1 MAEQQRKLRI
11 LQVNKFYHP
20 YIGGIESVVR
30 MLSREMLDRAEV
42 QVLVCQKNG
51 KTKREIVEGVPV
63 TRAGTI
69 GTYFSCPLSFSFFR
83 YFRKMAKQADVV
95 EIHTPFPL
103 ADAACLLSG
112 FRGRVVIAWHS
123 DVVKQKK
130 LLKLYRPLLM
140 RFLKRADQIIVA
152 TKGHIDGSAFLPAF
166 REKCRIIPYGIRV
179 ESYLQAA
186 CTPILTEQLRKP
198 GRVKVLFVGRLVY
211 YKGVD
216 VLLEAFRAVQGA
228 ELFLVGNGSL
238 EDDLRQQAQ
247 AEPLQET
254 VHFMGTLS
262 DADLKSA
269 FSDCDLFVL
278 PSVATSEA
286 FGIVQL
292 EAMVYQKPVI
302 NTNLASGVP
311 YVSLDGETGLT
322 VPVKD
327 APALAAAIQKLVD
340 DPALRAQ
347 YGAAAQKRVLEQFQE
362 SNVVDAVYQTLAE
375 GIDRTGKVES
385 IA

>member
-1 MAEQQRKLRI
+1 
-11 LQVNKFYHP
+11 
-20 YIGGIESVVR
+20 
-30 MLSREMLDRAEV
+30 
-42 QVLVCQKNG
+42 
-51 KTKREIVEGVPV
+51 
-63 TRAGTI
+63 
-69 GTYFSCPLSFSFFR
+69 
-83 YFRKMAKQADVV
+83 
-95 EIHTPFPL
+95 
-103 ADAACLLSG
+103 
-112 FRGRVVIAWHS
+112 
-123 DVVKQKK
+123 
-130 LLKLYRPLLM
+130 M

-292 EAMVYQKPVI
+292 EAMVYRKPVI